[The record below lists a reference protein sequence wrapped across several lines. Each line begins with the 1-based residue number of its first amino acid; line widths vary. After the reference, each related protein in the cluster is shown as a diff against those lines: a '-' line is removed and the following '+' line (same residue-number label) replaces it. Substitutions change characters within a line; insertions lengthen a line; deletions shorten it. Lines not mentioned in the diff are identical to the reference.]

1 MTATHNEFAGP
12 IHRRRWLQLGGASV
26 AGAFGLGSL
35 AALVQSPVIAQTSD
49 YRALVCVF
57 LYGGNDGM
65 NMVVPSDTTRHA
77 LYASVRGNLALPRTG
92 LIPITGTDLGLHPS
106 MASLAGVC
114 AERRLAP
121 VVNVGPLY
129 APLTKAQ
136 FRALGSTDRRI
147 PDNLF
152 SHSDQQIL
160 WESSGTSSLARTG
173 WGGRAV
179 DSLRTTNPVIS
190 VGGNGHFGLSALG
203 TPLVLPEPG
212 GTFGVAGLEGSW
224 TPTVARRTALETL
237 YASANLGGTNVM
249 LDAYA
254 QQQRIAFEMSARLGA
269 LVSVQPSASSPT
281 PIDTAFAP
289 ITVDGRIV
297 SPLGRQLYQVAKLV
311 QGRTTVRGNRQIFFA
326 QQGGYD
332 THNEQIAANSQT
344 GEHARLLKG
353 LADAMACFHNAMK
366 AIGMTNNVTLFTQS
380 DFGRTFAPNSS
391 SGTDHGWGNHQLVM
405 GGAVNGGAMY
415 GAYPELA
422 LGGPSDVGVYD
433 WERQGRWIPTT
444 SVDQYA
450 ATLLKWF
457 GATEAQLNSILPHLT
472 NFGSARNL
480 GFLRA

>member
-1 MTATHNEFAGP
+1 MTAKHTENVQSMN
-12 IHRRRWLQLGGASV
+12 RRRCLKLGGASV

-35 AALVQSPVIAQTSD
+35 SALMQSPVTAQTSD

-65 NMVVPSDTTRHA
+65 NMVVPTDTTRHA
-77 LYASVRGNLALPRTG
+77 LYAGVRQHLALPRTS
-92 LIPITGTDLGLHPS
+92 LVPITGTDLGLHPS
-106 MASLAGVC
+106 MSALAAVC
-114 AERRLAP
+114 AERKLAP

-136 FRALGSTDRRI
+136 FRALNATDPRI

-160 WESSGTSSLARTG
+160 WESSSTTSLARTG

-179 DSLRTTNPVIS
+179 DTLRTTNPVIS

-212 GTFGVAGLEGSW
+212 GTFGVSGLDSTW
-224 TPTVARRTALETL
+224 TPTVARKAALETL
-237 YASANLGGTNVM
+237 YASSNLGSSNVM
-249 LDAYA
+249 LDTYA
-254 QQQRIAFEMSARLGA
+254 QQQRIAFEMSSRLGA
-269 LVSVQPSASSPT
+269 IVGVQPSSTSPSL
-281 PIDTAFAP
+281 IDAAFAP
-289 ITVDGRIV
+289 LTVGGRIV

-311 QGRTTVRGNRQIFFA
+311 QGRMTVQGNRQIFFA

-332 THNEQIAANSQT
+332 NHNEQIAANSLV
-344 GEHARLLKG
+344 GEHARLLQT
-353 LADAMACFHNAMK
+353 LAEAMACFHSAMK
-366 AIGMTNNVTLFTQS
+366 AIGMGNNVTLFTQS

-405 GGAVNGGAMY
+405 GGAVNGGATY
-415 GAYPELA
+415 GAYPELV
-422 LGGPSDVGVYD
+422 LGGLSDVGVHD

-457 GATEAQLNSILPHLT
+457 GASDPQLNNILPHLS
-472 NFGSARNL
+472 NFGSSRNL
-480 GFLRA
+480 GFLAA